1 MLDFSGFAGRTVRAA
16 GLGEVLFDVY
26 ASGPRLGG
34 APANFAFHCAENGLK
49 AAVISSVGDDELGE
63 KAREQLSLRFLPAL
77 LLPNDR
83 QTGFVKVDVD
93 ASGVPSY
100 TFAEDTAYD
109 NIPLA
114 ESAMEMV
121 RSLDLICFGTLAQ
134 RGEVSRRTIMAL
146 LDAMPKR
153 SLRGFDVNLRS
164 DYYSREVIEEPLR
177 RTDIL
182 KCNEDELP
190 VLCRM
195 EGLRGS
201 DPDEFNEFLRERG
214 IFCFVYTEGA
224 RQSSVWLNNEK
235 SVLPTPHAEVADTVG
250 AGDSFTATL
259 VSQLMLGRSLPEAH
273 RIAVN
278 VSAFVCT
285 QKGAMP
291 EVPPE
296 LLK

>member
-34 APANFAFHCAENGLK
+34 APANFAFHCAQNGLK

-77 LLPNDR
+77 LLPNEH
-83 QTGFVKVDVD
+83 QTGFVKVDIHRK
-93 ASGVPSY
+93 GVPSY

-109 NIPLA
+109 HIPLT

-134 RGEVSRRTIMAL
+134 RGEVSRRAIMAL

-153 SLRGFDVNLRS
+153 SLRVFDVNLRS
-164 DYYSREVIEEPLR
+164 DYYSREVIEDSLR

-195 EGLRGS
+195 EGLRGN
-201 DPDEFNEFLRERG
+201 DPDKFNRFLRKMG
-214 IFCFVYTEGA
+214 IFCFIYTEGA
-224 RQSSVWLNNEK
+224 RQSSVWLNDEK
-235 SVLPTPHAEVADTVG
+235 SVFPPVPVKVTDTVG
-250 AGDSFTATL
+250 AGDAFTATL
-259 VSQLMLGRSLPEAH
+259 VSQLMLGRSLRSAH
-273 RIAVN
+273 RTAVF
-278 VSAFVCT
+278 VASHVCT

-296 LLK
+296 LLM

>member
-146 LDAMPKR
+146 LDAMPEG
-153 SLRGFDVNLRS
+153 SLRVFDVNLRGE
-164 DYYSREVIEEPLR
+164 YYSREVIEDSLR
-177 RTDIL
+177 RTDVF

-195 EGLRGS
+195 EGLGSS
-201 DPDEFNEFLRERG
+201 DPDGFNEFLRKRG
-214 IFCFVYTEGA
+214 IFCFICTEGA
-224 RQSSVWLNNEK
+224 RQSTVWLNSDK
-235 SVLPTPHAEVADTVG
+235 SVLPTPPVKVADTVG
-250 AGDSFTATL
+250 AGDSFTAAL
-259 VSQLMLGRSLPEAH
+259 VSQLMLGRSLKEAH

-285 QKGAMP
+285 KKGAMP

>member
-1 MLDFSGFAGRTVRAA
+1 MLDFSGFAGRKVRAA

-100 TFAEDTAYD
+100 TFAEDTAYARAAR
-109 NIPLA
+109 P
-114 ESAMEMV
+114 
-121 RSLDLICFGTLAQ
+121 
-134 RGEVSRRTIMAL
+134 IMAL

-153 SLRGFDVNLRS
+153 SLRVFDVNLRS
-164 DYYSREVIEEPLR
+164 DYYSREVIEESLR